1 MKLSKR
7 LACIASYVPAG
18 SCVLDVGCDHAF
30 LPIALVQSGVC
41 PFAIASDVRSGPL
54 QAAKAHITKR
64 GLGDRIQTV
73 LCDGI
78 PADYKQ
84 IVSSMERRLGL
95 QDTPVTL
102 VTAGMGGMLMRNIL
116 MHASGPAAFDTY
128 IASPQKDVRTFRR
141 YITESGMRIEE
152 EAFVAEDG
160 KYYPVI
166 CAVRTDV
173 PQTLTDFEALYG
185 PVLLKKKDPL
195 LSEFL
200 ERRMAVLAGILAEI
214 PKEHV
219 RRAELLREMQQ
230 IREYL

>member
-54 QAAKAHITKR
+54 RAAEAHVAER
-64 GLGDRIQTV
+64 GLGDRIRTV

-84 IVSSMERRLGL
+84 IARSMERHLGL
-95 QDTPVTL
+95 LDTPVTL
-102 VTAGMGGMLMRNIL
+102 VTAGMGGMLMRSIL
-116 MHASGPAAFDTY
+116 SNASGPAAFDAY
-128 IASPQKDVRTFRR
+128 IASPQKDALAFRR
-141 YITESGMRIEE
+141 YITENGLRIAD
-152 EAFVAEDG
+152 EAFIAEDG

-173 PQTLTDFEALYG
+173 LQTLTDFEALYG

-195 LSEFL
+195 LTDFL
-200 ERRMAVLAGILAEI
+200 ERRMSVLSGILTDI
-214 PKEHV
+214 PKGHG
-219 RRAELLREMQQ
+219 RREELLREMQQ